1 MPLNSTRGA
10 ASAKGFGFTAGAAV
24 IEVDYLVV
32 AGGGSSGNGAG
43 GAGGYRTSFPGGT
56 QIKLAKGVT
65 VPVTVGGGAPAG
77 PAPVGGTSGID
88 SSFST
93 ITSAGGGGSTNTA
106 TASPGGSGGGGGYFI
121 TFPTATAQNFT
132 GGTGNSPPTSPSQ
145 GNPGGNGEG
154 YGVFCEDTNG
164 GGGGASSAGQTITG
178 SPLGRAGAGGNG
190 SGVPTDF
197 VPASYGTPGPSPTI
211 RYFAGGGGGGA
222 AGGPPVPSGGYGG
235 GGNGQAFGRTANCGV
250 NPAGPTEG
258 SSGTINTGGGGGG
271 GFDRTYAGGSGI
283 VLIRV
288 PAANASKENFTL
300 APGTNTLV
308 TNPDGSKTAV
318 FTVTGSIKQN

>member
-1 MPLNSTRGA
+1 MPLNSTRGG
-10 ASAKGFGFTAGAAV
+10 ASAKGFGLTAGAPA
-24 IEVDYLVV
+24 IEVDFLVV
-32 AGGGSSGNGAG
+32 AGGGSSGAGAG

-65 VPVTVGGGAPAG
+65 VPVTVGGGAPA
-77 PAPVGGTSGID
+77 APVPTGIGTSGID

-93 ITSAGGGGSTNTA
+93 ITSAGGGGSTPNA
-106 TASPGGSGGGGGYFI
+106 PASPGGSGGGGAASYL
-121 TFPTATAQNFT
+121 PTQNYT

-154 YGVFCEDTNG
+154 YNIACEETNG
-164 GGGGASSAGQTITG
+164 GGGGASSAGGTVTG
-178 SPLGRAGAGGNG
+178 SPGGRAGAGGNG
-190 SGVPTDF
+190 AGVPTDF

-222 AGGPPVPSGGYGG
+222 AGTTLPVPTGGYGG
-235 GGNGQAFGRTANCGV
+235 GGNGQAFGRSQFCGA
-250 NPAGPTEG
+250 PPQGPTEG
-258 SSGTINTGGGGGG
+258 SSATVNTGGGGGG
-271 GFDRTYAGGSGI
+271 GFDRFYAGGSGI

-288 PAANASKENFTL
+288 PSANASKENFTL

-308 TNPDGSKTAV
+308 SNPDGSKTAV

>member
-1 MPLNSTRGA
+1 MPLISTRGA
-10 ASAKGFGFTAGAAV
+10 ASAKAFGLTAGAAV

-32 AGGGSSGNGAG
+32 AGGGSSGGGAG

-56 QIKLAKGVT
+56 KISLTKGVT

-77 PAPVGGTSGID
+77 PAGGNGID

-93 ITSAGGGGSTNTA
+93 ITSTGGGGSGFTA
-106 TASPGGSGGGGGYFI
+106 PGSPGGSGAGGSSI
-121 TFPTATAQNFT
+121 SSANFT

-145 GNPGGNGEG
+145 GNPGGNGTG
-154 YGVFCEDTNG
+154 YGVDCENTNG
-164 GGGGASSAGQTITG
+164 GGGGASSAGGTVTG

-197 VPASYGTPGPSPTI
+197 VPASYGTPGPSPTV
-211 RYFAGGGGGGA
+211 RYFSGGGGGGE
-222 AGGPPVPSGGYGG
+222 AGTALPVPSGGYGG
-235 GGNGQAFGRTANCGV
+235 GGNGQAFGRSAGCGA
-250 NPAGPTEG
+250 PPQGPVEG
-258 SSGTINTGGGGGG
+258 SSGTVNTGGGGGG
-271 GFDRTYAGGSGI
+271 GFDRFYAGGSGI

-288 PAANASKENFTL
+288 PAADASKENFTL

>member
-10 ASAKGFGFTAGAAV
+10 GSAKAFGLTAGIPV

-32 AGGGSSGNGAG
+32 AGGGSSGAGAG

-56 QIKLAKGVT
+56 KIKLAKGVT
-65 VPVTVGGGAPAG
+65 VPVTVGGGAPA
-77 PAPVGGTSGID
+77 APPPTGAGTNGID

-93 ITSAGGGGSTNTA
+93 ITSAGGGGSTPTA
-106 TASPGGSGGGGGYFI
+106 PAFPGGSGGGGSSVAAANY
-121 TFPTATAQNFT
+121 T

-145 GNPGGNGEG
+145 GNPGGNGEA
-154 YGVFCEDTNG
+154 YGASCEETNG
-164 GGGGASSAGQTITG
+164 GGGGASSAGATVTG
-178 SPLGRAGAGGNG
+178 QPLGRAGAGGNG

-197 VPASYGTPGPSPTI
+197 VPASYGTPGPSPTV
-211 RYFAGGGGGGA
+211 RYFSGGGGGGA
-222 AGGPPVPSGGYGG
+222 AGTTLPVPTGGYGG
-235 GGNGQAFGRTANCGV
+235 GGNGQAFGRSQFCGA
-250 NPAGPTEG
+250 PPQGPTEG
-258 SSGTINTGGGGGG
+258 SAGTVNTGGGSGG

-288 PAANASKENFTL
+288 PAADASKENFTL

-318 FTVTGSIKQN
+318 FTVSGSIKQN